1 MSRPPTVEGPDDR
14 ARHYED
20 YTVGETVHAP
30 GVSLTESDI
39 IDFAFRY
46 DPQAFHTDIEFAKQS
61 IHGGLIASGWQVG
74 AASFRMLIQS
84 GFFGRASM
92 GSSGLNNLR
101 WPKPTRPGDT
111 LYARVT
117 VLSKRES
124 RSRPEL
130 GLVEI
135 ECSVENQRGEVCC
148 TWDTVQLVLKRSEAM
163 A

>member
-1 MSRPPTVEGPDDR
+1 MSRAPTVEGPDDR

-20 YTVGETVHAP
+20 YTVGETVNAP

-39 IDFAFRY
+39 ID
-46 DPQAFHTDIEFAKQS
+46 FAKQS

-101 WPKPTRPGDT
+101 WPSPTRPGDT

-135 ECSVENQRGEVCC
+135 ECRVENQRGEVCC
-148 TWDTVQLVLKRSEAM
+148 TWDTVQLVLKRPEAV